1 MWPLTLASS
10 KDFLATVCIG
20 HNYAQL
26 WNASSCQ
33 QRNIFKIS
41 QPSLN
46 WNLKI
51 FLWQQKTLE
60 TFKFHVFNFN
70 FCAVV
75 HQWKWVWTWREFSA
89 TLGKKMRLHSAGLSF
104 GLSWPQHLTS
114 VKVVGRVSKED
125 LVVRKERKK
134 STWPQFSKVMGLR

>member
-60 TFKFHVFNFN
+60 IFKISRVQLQLL
-70 FCAVV
+70 CCCSSGKMSVDL
-75 HQWKWVWTWREFSA
+75 TWIFGHSW
-89 TLGKKMRLHSAGLSF
+89 KKMRLHSAGLSF